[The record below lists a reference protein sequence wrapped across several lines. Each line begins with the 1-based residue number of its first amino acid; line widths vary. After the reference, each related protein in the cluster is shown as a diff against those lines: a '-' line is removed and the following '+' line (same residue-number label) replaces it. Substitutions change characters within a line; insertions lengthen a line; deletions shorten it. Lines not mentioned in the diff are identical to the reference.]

1 LLQSGILALDRFHY
15 GVTLP
20 WPKWAAVVAILALQT
35 YLIVGPSTGAGET
48 GSASVQAVPV
58 GVAVAQPVANRLPG
72 R

>member
-35 YLIVGPSTGAGET
+35 YLMVGPSTGAGET